1 MTATQSPVLYE
12 VHDHVALITLN
23 RPDQR
28 NAINADLTHALHAAM
43 GQFESDPQA
52 RVGVLTGTGSQAFCA
67 GMDLKAF
74 SAGDGAVIVEGPG
87 RFAGFVS
94 YPRTKPMIAAVNGA
108 AVAGGCELVLA
119 CDLVIAAEHAV
130 FGQPEVKRGLFAGA
144 GGAFRLPRA
153 MPRAHAM
160 YLLLTG
166 DTIKATEAKAL
177 GLINE
182 VVPADQLLATAKDLA
197 RRIADNAPIAVRE
210 TLKLARAAGDHS
222 EDELWALN
230 SLGWRLV
237 GKTNDAQEGPR
248 AFAEKRPAKW
258 TGS

>member
-1 MTATQSPVLYE
+1 
-12 VHDHVALITLN
+12 
-23 RPDQR
+23 
-28 NAINADLTHALHAAM
+28 
-43 GQFESDPQA
+43 
-52 RVGVLTGTGSQAFCA
+52 
-67 GMDLKAF
+67 MDLKAF
-74 SAGDGAVIVEGPG
+74 SAGEGAMIVEGPG

-153 MPRAHAM
+153 IPRTHAM

-166 DTIKATEAKAL
+166 DTINATAAKAL

-182 VVPADQLLATAKDLA
+182 VVAADALLASAKELA

-210 TLKLARAAGDHS
+210 TLKLARAAVDLP
-222 EDELWALN
+222 EDELWELN
-230 SLGWRLV
+230 RTGWHLV
-237 GKTNDAQEGPR
+237 GSTNDAQEGPR